1 MTFIYKNSKI
11 EKFGSSTDTVA
22 FDRPALTKWMH
33 PASKTNWLK
42 LVDVE
47 NYRFSDLGFTTP
59 NRQMSVSFQYMCLEH
74 ATYWRNIFRFSNKN
88 NGDDGDPDG
97 RIPGLWVWPVDT
109 PSRHFK
115 PDKIHRLHFRV
126 GSNSSWNDG
135 VDTIELAM
143 STPMLITFVIDGNTV
158 YYYLNNIQIYKGSFN
173 GLKSRNS
180 NAILK
185 LCDSGGNGKL
195 LIKNLTFY
203 DGVLTQLDI
212 NNIFDLL

>member
-1 MTFIYKNSKI
+1 MTYIYKNSKI

-33 PASKTNWLK
+33 PASKTDWLK
-42 LVDVE
+42 LVSIE
-47 NYRFSDLGFTTP
+47 SYRFSDLGFTVP
-59 NRQMSVSFQYMCLEH
+59 NKKMSISFQYMCLENST
-74 ATYWRNIFRFSNKN
+74 AWRNIFRFTNKT
-88 NGDDGDPDG
+88 NGGDGDPDG
-97 RIPGLWVWPVDT
+97 RIPGLWVWPTT
-109 PSRHFK
+109 PTEK
-115 PDKIHRLHFRV
+115 KHRLHFRI

-135 VDTIELAM
+135 VDTIELSMA
-143 STPMLITFVIDGNTV
+143 TPMLISFVIDGNTV

-185 LCDSGGNGKL
+185 ICDSGGNGTL

-212 NNIFDLL
+212 NNIFDIL